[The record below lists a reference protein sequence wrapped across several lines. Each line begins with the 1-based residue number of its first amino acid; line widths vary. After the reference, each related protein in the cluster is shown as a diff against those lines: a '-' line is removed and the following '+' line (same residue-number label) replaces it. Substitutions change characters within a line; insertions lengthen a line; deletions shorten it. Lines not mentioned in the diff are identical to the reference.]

1 MYIESNLIFFEKILN
16 NMNLKTH
23 TLLPNTPPTDYLDF
37 GIRHL
42 LSLDKDYHELIGSLF
57 HHTESNTVYRLADAF
72 YCIYIFFL
80 LPTEQEELFVIGP
93 YTEIPNDKELL
104 LKNAE
109 KHSIPVQLLPQIEN
123 YYSHLPLITDDSTL
137 FTLVNSFAELLWDGI
152 DNYYI
157 HRITKSLSQE
167 ATFLNITDN
176 DKTDDTPTL
185 TMEILEKR
193 YEVEKKLMS
202 AVSKGLSHKAELL
215 LNSLGTQAL
224 EERVGDPVRNIKNYT
239 IILNTL
245 LRKAAER
252 GDVHPLHIDALS
264 SDYARKIELIHSPNS
279 GLRLQKEM
287 IHKYCLLVKNHS
299 LKGHSLLVRKIIST
313 IDSDLTADLSLKSM
327 ADMLNVNAS
336 YLSTLF
342 KKETGSTLTEYCN
355 RKRVEHAIFLLNSTT
370 MQIQDIAQHCGISDV
385 NYFTKIFKKIVGKT
399 PREYRSNIL

>member
-1 MYIESNLIFFEKILN
+1 MYIESNLILFRKILN

-23 TLLPNTPPTDYLDF
+23 ILMPNIPPTDYLDL

-42 LSLDKDYHELIGSLF
+42 LSLDKDYGDLLESLF
-57 HHTESNTVYRLADAF
+57 HQRETNTLYLLTDAF
-72 YCIYIFFL
+72 FCHYIFFL
-80 LPTEQEELFVIGP
+80 LPTEKQELFVIGP
-93 YTEIPNDKELL
+93 YTEILNDRELL

-109 KHSIPVQLLPQIEN
+109 KHSIPVPLLSQIEN

-152 DNYYI
+152 DNYHI
-157 HRITKSLSQE
+157 QRITKNLSQE
-167 ATFLNITDN
+167 VTFFHDN
-176 DKTDDTPTL
+176 ADEKSDENPSL

-193 YEVEKKLMS
+193 YDAEKKLMN

-215 LNSLGTQAL
+215 LNSLSTQAI
-224 EERVGDPVRNIKNYT
+224 EQRVSDPVRNMKNYS

-245 LRKAAER
+245 LRKAAEG
-252 GDVHPLHIDALS
+252 GDVHPLHINSLS
-264 SDYARKIELIHSPNS
+264 SDYARKIELIHSAKE
-279 GLRLQKEM
+279 GVRLQKEM

-299 LKGHSLLVRKIIST
+299 LKGHSLLVRKIISA

-342 KKETGSTLTEYCN
+342 KKETGSTLTDYCN
-355 RKRVEHAIFLLNSTT
+355 RKRVEHALFLLNSTT

-385 NYFTKIFKKIVGKT
+385 NYFTKIFKKVVGMT